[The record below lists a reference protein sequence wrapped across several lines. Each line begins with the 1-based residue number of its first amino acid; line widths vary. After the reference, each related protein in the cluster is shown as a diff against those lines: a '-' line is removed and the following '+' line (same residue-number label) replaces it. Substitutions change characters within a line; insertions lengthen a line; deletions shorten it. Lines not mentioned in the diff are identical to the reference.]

1 MKRFFRFQ
9 MLGSNLKG
17 SIKPEILKGVESMV
31 KMKWVLVC
39 AAVLLVFGG
48 NAVAGTRSDG
58 QVFLTEADT
67 ATASA
72 VLAAYVAY
80 LEDGTDTALSVS
92 NTLGVPE
99 IAGVELQGFPTGGN
113 TEGAVWAFCSN
124 LVDNQMYVYSSS
136 QDGVIG
142 AGLTEEGI
150 LPAGGTWIVHVS
162 EILGQIGFDLTE
174 RFVGYC
180 YFVGEFDAIAGT
192 YVNVFQT
199 IASQQAFPMQS
210 DFTGAPIWV
219 VEAQVEPE
227 E

>member
-1 MKRFFRFQ
+1 
-9 MLGSNLKG
+9 
-17 SIKPEILKGVESMV
+17 MV
-31 KMKWVLVC
+31 KTKWVVVC
-39 AAVLLVFGG
+39 AAVLLLLGV
-48 NAVAGTRSDG
+48 NAAAGTRSDG

-67 ATASA
+67 ADASA

-92 NTLGVPE
+92 NTLGAPVIE
-99 IAGVELQGFPTGGN
+99 GVELQGFPTGGD

-136 QDGVIG
+136 QDGVVG
-142 AGLTEEGI
+142 AGLTEEGM

-162 EILGQIGFDLTE
+162 EVLGKIGFDLTE

-180 YFVGEFDAIAGT
+180 YFVGEFD
-192 YVNVFQT
+192 
-199 IASQQAFPMQS
+199 SQQAFPMQS

-219 VEAQVEPE
+219 VEPEVAPE